1 MESTKSTSSE
11 IVSLESLHG
20 GAVSERFAIALQS
33 VLDNVI
39 DPNTE
44 PQKART
50 INIKFTV
57 KPDESREF
65 CNVAISSETK
75 LAPITPLNTQ
85 FFIGMKNGSG
95 VACERSVRQADM
107 FKESPL
113 PANVTPIN
121 KEVASK

>member
-1 MESTKSTSSE
+1 MESQKQTSSE
-11 IVSLESLHG
+11 IVSLESLSG
-20 GAVSERFAIALQS
+20 GAVIERFSIAMQS
-33 VLDNVI
+33 VLDNII

-44 PQKART
+44 PTKTRT
-50 INIKFTV
+50 INMKFTV

-75 LAPITPLNTQ
+75 LAPIAPLNTQ

-95 VACERSVRQADM
+95 VACERSVKQADM

-113 PANVTPIN
+113 PANVTPIKQEVVN
-121 KEVASK
+121 K